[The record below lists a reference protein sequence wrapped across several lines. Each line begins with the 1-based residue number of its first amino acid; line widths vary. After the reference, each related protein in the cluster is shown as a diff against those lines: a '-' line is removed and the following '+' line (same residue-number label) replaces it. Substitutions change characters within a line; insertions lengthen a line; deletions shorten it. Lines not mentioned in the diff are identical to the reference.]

1 MNPEP
6 PKIVYED
13 DPGTPGWKRWSLPDP
28 TLFNAFLG
36 PILVKVEDGIAR
48 VRMQPAPRH
57 ANLRGHVHGGA
68 LSGFIDVALF
78 AASRGFGVL
87 QFGTAATLDLSI
99 QFIAGASIERP
110 VEARVELLR
119 ETGRLLFLR
128 GLIVQDDATVA
139 SFSGTVR
146 KPSPAAA

>member
-1 MNPEP
+1 MSADRPLF
-6 PKIVYED
+6 VYED
-13 DPGTPGWKRWSLPDP
+13 APGAPGWKRWSLPDP

-48 VRMQPAPRH
+48 VRMDPERRH

-68 LSGFIDVALF
+68 LLGFIDVALF
-78 AASRGFGVL
+78 AAGRGLGVL
-87 QFGTAATLDLSI
+87 EAGVAATVDLSV
-99 QFIAGASIERP
+99 QFIAGGSLEEP

-128 GLIVQDDATVA
+128 GLVVQEAGTIA

-146 KPSPAAA
+146 KPSKPA